1 MCHVIGNDDHVPAL
15 GVFRCVEAHIPGQHA
30 NGVAAK
36 FSPDMLGSKTG
47 LNPLGHRNDFL

>member
-15 GVFRCVEAHIPGQHA
+15 RIFRCVEAHIPGQHA

-36 FSPDMLGSKTG
+36 FSPDMLGEQNWTQPPRTS
-47 LNPLGHRNDFL
+47 

>member
-1 MCHVIGNDDHVPAL
+1 MCHVIGNDDHVAAL

-36 FSPDMLGSKTG
+36 FSPDMLGKQNWTQPIRTS
-47 LNPLGHRNDFL
+47 